1 MKNHEYA
8 HQYLP
13 FAYSI
18 AKRVGGSA
26 DPEYLSAGH
35 FALLKCLPKV
45 AELPH
50 EAFIAY
56 LAKSVRRAVI
66 AAKKRIQNSEHK
78 SPGFWNGLEQP
89 RSLPDI
95 VSIVRS
101 FNLPI
106 LVDFWVWGYSAKDTA
121 ARNGVTAH
129 KVRTIVRRTKVLLR
143 ERILDAM

>member
-1 MKNHEYA
+1 MNLDTVAKW
-8 HQYLP
+8 LP
-13 FAYSI
+13 YVYRI
-18 AKRVGGSA
+18 AEQVGRSH
-26 DPEYLSAGH
+26 DPEYLSAAH
-35 FALLKCLPKV
+35 YALLKCV
-45 AELPH
+45 QRNEIAEP
-50 EAFIAY
+50 AKFKAY

-129 KVRTIVRRTKVLLR
+129 KVRTIVRKTKVLLR